1 MNAPFKIIP
10 ADQAPPIS
18 RSRYPFGRMKVGDYF
33 EIPAGHPFDATSARN
48 RLGTSARAWTK
59 SYHPS
64 ARFAT
69 RIVTK
74 DDGTIVVGCWRTA

>member
-33 EIPAGHPFDATSARN
+33 EIPADHPVDATGIRN
-48 RLGTSARAWTK
+48 NLGGSMRAWAK

-64 ARFAT
+64 ARFTT
-69 RIVTK
+69 RIITK
-74 DDGTIVVGCWRTA
+74 DDGSCVVGCWRVS